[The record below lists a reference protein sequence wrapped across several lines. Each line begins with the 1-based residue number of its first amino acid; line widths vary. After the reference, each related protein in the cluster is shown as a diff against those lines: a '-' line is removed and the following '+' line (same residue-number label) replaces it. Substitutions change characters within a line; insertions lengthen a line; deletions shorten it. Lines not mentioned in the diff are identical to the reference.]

1 MRGSASTGDGDR
13 PPNARDTV
21 IGAGRHSRIYF
32 ADYLRAGLVSLVML
46 HHAAITYGAIGSWYY
61 TEPPTGPGTALLT
74 LFTNFNQAWF
84 LGCFFLIS
92 GYFSPA
98 SFDRKGPWKFL
109 KDRLIRL
116 GIPLVIFFFVLDPI
130 VVYIAF
136 SHLPASQVVAAGFT
150 LPLTFNWQFF
160 VNSVGTGPL
169 WFVEMLLI
177 FEFGYAFWRMARN
190 GVKAQEEKERP
201 FPSYRKIAVFIL
213 LLALSAYLLRTMIP
227 VTVGVL
233 GFPSIFDLPQ
243 YLSFFIVGTVAAR
256 GDWLGKMPS
265 SMANRF
271 FIIALIASA
280 TLLPL
285 AIIGTDVTS
294 LGWGS
299 LLGYGSLSSAIYTL
313 WDSTF
318 AVGMSM
324 FAISFFRKHF
334 NSPGKLWK
342 LFSQDFYAAFILQA
356 LVIVIVSSV
365 LLSSV
370 SLYSL
375 PKFALAIV
383 IILPLTWGAAYLVR
397 KVPFVDR
404 VL

>member
-1 MRGSASTGDGDR
+1 LDA
-13 PPNARDTV
+13 
-21 IGAGRHSRIYF
+21 GAGAERRSRIYF

-46 HHAAITYGAIGSWYY
+46 HHTAITYGAIGSWYY
-61 TEPPTGPGTALLT
+61 TEPPSGPGAVLLT

-98 SFDRKGPWKFL
+98 SFDRKGPRQFL

-116 GIPLVIFFFVLDPI
+116 GIPLLVFFFVLSPI
-130 VVYIAF
+130 IIYIAF

-169 WFVEMLLI
+169 WFLEMLLI
-177 FEFGYAFWRMARN
+177 FEFGYALWRIARHD
-190 GVKAQEEKERP
+190 VKALGEKEHQ
-201 FPSYRKIAVFIL
+201 FPAYRRIAGFIL
-213 LLALSAYLLRTMIP
+213 LLALSAYLLRIIIP
-227 VTVGVL
+227 IDAGVL

-243 YLSFFIVGTVAAR
+243 YLGFFIVGTIAAR
-256 GDWLGKMPS
+256 GDWLMKMPS

-271 FIIALIASA
+271 FIMALIASA

-299 LLGYGSLSSAIYTL
+299 LLGYGTLSSAIYSL

-324 FAISFFRKHF
+324 FAISFFRSHF

-342 LFSQDFYAAFILQA
+342 LFSQDFYAAYILQA
-356 LVIVIVSSV
+356 LVIVLIAAV
-365 LLSSV
+365 LLSSI
-370 SLYSL
+370 SLDSL
-375 PKFALAIV
+375 PKFGLAAV
-383 IILPLTWGAAYLVR
+383 IILPLTWGAAYFVR
-397 KVPFVDR
+397 KIPFADR